1 MVNSMRSA
9 GGRATP
15 HPMVKLVGADFAA
28 AGFSTFLGSA
38 VLAWRSGRPRALAPA
53 GPAAPLVLSI
63 VYTPSMWAESYSTP
77 LQPSQVVGH
86 DLGDGPHCNLPG
98 CGGRV
103 HRALVPRSRPSLL
116 RAYLFSSRGWNLS
129 RRRGG
134 SHAPQFARVADR
146 IYP

>member
-63 VYTPSMWAESYSTP
+63 VYTPSM
-77 LQPSQVVGH
+77 
-86 DLGDGPHCNLPG
+86 
-98 CGGRV
+98 
-103 HRALVPRSRPSLL
+103 
-116 RAYLFSSRGWNLS
+116 
-129 RRRGG
+129 
-134 SHAPQFARVADR
+134 
-146 IYP
+146 